1 MIWILAGL
9 ALGVVVGFY
18 IPFTYPANYS
28 LYMSV
33 AILATIDSIFG
44 AVKSGL
50 NGKYDNLIFATGFI
64 GNALLAIILTYIGD
78 RLGLPLYYV
87 AILVFGSRLF
97 DNLSVIRRHIV
108 TKISL
113 IKKEENKYFCG
124 ITYLRINK
132 NLELNDIINTYI
144 YLQS

>member
-1 MIWILAGL
+1 MN
-9 ALGVVVGFY
+9 

-108 TKISL
+108 TKISD
-113 IKKEENKYFCG
+113 KKRGK
-124 ITYLRINK
+124 
-132 NLELNDIINTYI
+132 
-144 YLQS
+144 

>member
-64 GNALLAIILTYIGD
+64 GNALLAI
-78 RLGLPLYYV
+78 
-87 AILVFGSRLF
+87 LVFGSRLF

-108 TKISL
+108 TKISD
-113 IKKEENKYFCG
+113 KKRGK
-124 ITYLRINK
+124 
-132 NLELNDIINTYI
+132 
-144 YLQS
+144 

>member
-9 ALGVVVGFY
+9 ALGVVVGYY
-18 IPFTYPANYS
+18 IPFTYPMDYS

-33 AILATIDSIFG
+33 AILATMDSIFG
-44 AVKSGL
+44 AAKSGFE
-50 NGKYDNLIFATGFI
+50 GKYDNIIFITGFI

-97 DNLSVIRRHIV
+97 DNLSIIRRHIIA
-108 TKISL
+108 KISN
-113 IKKEENKYFCG
+113 KKRGK
-124 ITYLRINK
+124 
-132 NLELNDIINTYI
+132 
-144 YLQS
+144 